1 MSAMPGTPIY
11 TYPTVPRSEIPG
23 AHHRLSPLILVV
35 VGLIVAVV
43 IVGVS
48 LGAASRRPAPHN
60 CHFSCGAF
68 TGPRLVAPNAY
79 TSSQFGFTIE
89 YLPDSTELADQ
100 SPTGVEFDTDAGV
113 IFFEGAQGTDTDGA
127 VRDGV
132 SNLNTAVIQ
141 DLQVVGPVR
150 GAEIGLVPARGIAY
164 TANFVPQ
171 GGGGAFR
178 VGVLVMAAAQGG
190 VTVTATMISVYYT
203 TNDSRFNNFQP
214 YGMIDGAKFDYPI
227 TSLRFE
233 GQP

>member
-1 MSAMPGTPIY
+1 MSVSAPPMY
-11 TYPTVPRSEIPG
+11 TYPTVPRSEVPG
-23 AHHRLSPLILVV
+23 AHHRLSPLFLIV
-35 VGLIVAVV
+35 VGVIVAVV
-43 IVGVS
+43 IVGAS
-48 LGAASRRPAPHN
+48 LGAAAKRPVPTN

-68 TGPRLVAPNAY
+68 SGPRLVAPNVY
-79 TSSQFGFTIE
+79 TSSQFGYSVE
-89 YLPDSTELADQ
+89 YLPDSTKLADQ
-100 SPTGVEFDTDAGV
+100 SATGAEFDTDDGV
-113 IFFEGAQGTDTDGA
+113 IFFDGSSGSDVDGA

-132 SNLNTAVIQ
+132 SNLNSAVIQ
-141 DLQVVGPVR
+141 DLQAVGSIR
-150 GAEIGLVPARGIAY
+150 GAEIGLVPAKGTAY

-203 TNDSRFNNFQP
+203 TNDARFNNYQP

-227 TSLRFE
+227 TSLRFA

>member
-1 MSAMPGTPIY
+1 MSSVPAPP
-11 TYPTVPRSEIPG
+11 TYSYPSVPRAEVPG
-23 AHHRLSPLILVV
+23 AHHRLSPLFLIV

-43 IVGVS
+43 VVGAS
-48 LGAASRRPAPHN
+48 LGAASKRPAPQN

-68 TGPRLVAPNAY
+68 TGPRLVAPNVY
-79 TSSQFGFTIE
+79 TSSQFGYSVE
-89 YLPDSTELADQ
+89 YLPDSTKLASQ
-100 SPTGVEFDTDAGV
+100 SATGAEFDTNEGV
-113 IFFEGAQGTDTDGA
+113 IFFDGARGTDVDGA
-127 VRDGV
+127 VRTGV

-141 DLQVVGPVR
+141 DLQAVGPVR
-150 GAEIGLVPARGIAY
+150 GAEIGLVPGKGTAY

-178 VGVLVMAAAQGG
+178 VGVLVMAATQGG

-203 TNDSRFNNFQP
+203 ANDGRFNNFQP

-227 TSLRFE
+227 TALRFA